1 MIDLKTILKRL
12 KNPSVLISIASEIVV
27 IFMLFNVG
35 IGVNVVS
42 GTLTAISSI
51 LVLLGILSNPDTENK
66 GYGEDTIK

>member
-35 IGVNVVS
+35 IDVNVVS

-51 LVLLGILSNPDTENK
+51 LVLLGILSNPDTVNK
-66 GYGEDTIK
+66 GYGEDTAK